1 MWGRTLFRSLKPRF
15 AWTLAA
21 GGAATAIALA
31 LAALLPPV
39 APLTVTAGVSAKP
52 SEPDTCIDTT
62 YEGLGGIDV
71 AGPIAI
77 QGDRVRPRSG
87 DELTY
92 REDIKKLVEEHNTTA
107 TGKRYVLSMAP
118 DFAILCERDDPKK
131 CRVRHL
137 RTQRTL
143 QPSMAVQ
150 ILFQDIVRAHARLQ
164 DCRFGAHYL

>member
-21 GGAATAIALA
+21 GGAATAIALT

-71 AGPIAI
+71 AGPISI
-77 QGDRVRPRSG
+77 QGDRLRPRSG
-87 DELTY
+87 EELTY

-107 TGKRYVLSMAP
+107 QGKRYVLSMAP